1 MANQFRFNNFVNDVE
16 KLLDMLT
23 LNKEEFLKSYSYLT
37 PEEYDNTVTRVGPI
51 GSYKFVSNILD
62 VMRRQKSEL
71 VLRMAFNHLFDIG
84 ANSLKDVSYD
94 YIRENVSGNALRTD
108 AFAQDIVVYAKHL
121 SRLPFIEMAVW
132 FSRNIEYDVG
142 DNKPSY
148 KRLEEIANNIRGVD
162 KSFAIKAGREIRV
175 IAQPDKV
182 TDAEMPMLAREIAK
196 KVEEELDYPGQIKVN
211 IVRETRAVDYAK

>member
-1 MANQFRFNNFVNDVE
+1 MNNNKPAYPFTNDIE
-16 KLLDMLT
+16 KLLDMLI

-71 VLRMAFNHLFDIG
+71 VLRLAFNHLFDIG

-94 YIRENVSGNALRTD
+94 YIRESIVGNALMTD

-142 DNKPSY
+142 DDKPSY
-148 KRLEEIANNIRGVD
+148 QRLDEIAYNAINLSVADPVINEMPSETLRHLRYDIDLTDEEIEHFGYGYVLDCDVD
-162 KSFAIKAGREIRV
+162 NEDESYDER
-175 IAQPDKV
+175 
-182 TDAEMPMLAREIAK
+182 
-196 KVEEELDYPGQIKVN
+196 
-211 IVRETRAVDYAK
+211 